1 MYTDSHC
8 HITCDRLYSRID
20 EIIENIKAKNL
31 TSCMIMC
38 TSPEELERAK
48 KVKEKY
54 PFFKIAF
61 GWFPSD
67 AKEVADKEIQY
78 LIDQTP
84 YLDCLGEIGL
94 DYYWDTSFNDL
105 QTVAIRRRICL
116 WRIITFKLRMNTISL
131 FLFICANPQKTAWI
145 F

>member
-1 MYTDSHC
+1 M
-8 HITCDRLYSRID
+8 RIV
-20 EIIENIKAKNL
+20 L
-31 TSCMIMC
+31 
-38 TSPEELERAK
+38 
-48 KVKEKY
+48 KY

-105 QTVAIRRRICL
+105 Q
-116 WRIITFKLRMNTISL
+116 KE
-131 FLFICANPQKTAWI
+131 LFIKQIQIANEQGKKVRYFAIKKPHNIVETDKGSVELEEDI
-145 F
+145 KDMRHLI

>member
-1 MYTDSHC
+1 MK
-8 HITCDRLYSRID
+8 
-20 EIIENIKAKNL
+20 KAL
-31 TSCMIMC
+31 FVAGLALLLVAC
-38 TSPEELERAK
+38 TVKKTTVSDAK
-48 KVKEKY
+48 KIKEEY

-67 AKEVADKEIQY
+67 AKEIADKEIQY

-105 QTVAIRRRICL
+105 QKEL
-116 WRIITFKLRMNTISL
+116 LRMNTISL